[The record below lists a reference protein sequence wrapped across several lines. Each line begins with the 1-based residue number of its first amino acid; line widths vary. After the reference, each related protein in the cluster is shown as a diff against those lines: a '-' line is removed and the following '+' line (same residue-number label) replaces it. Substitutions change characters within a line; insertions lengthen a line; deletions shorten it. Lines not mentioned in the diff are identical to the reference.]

1 MAEIQHFFKGIV
13 FYWRTLYMCD
23 YTENYEVQHVSAVQC
38 VGGIV
43 DIILHSPNIILVA
56 MQQPASMW
64 VW

>member
-1 MAEIQHFFKGIV
+1 
-13 FYWRTLYMCD
+13 MCD